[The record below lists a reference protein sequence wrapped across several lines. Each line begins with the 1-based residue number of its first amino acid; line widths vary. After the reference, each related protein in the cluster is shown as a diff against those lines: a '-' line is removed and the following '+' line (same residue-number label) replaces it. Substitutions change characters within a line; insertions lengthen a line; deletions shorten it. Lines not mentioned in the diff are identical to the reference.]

1 MRPTSE
7 LAVAQCLGKHEH
19 AWHNHV
25 WHNHKATLT
34 TVMAADSIKTSMD
47 RTEQHTDE
55 GRTESGPEGGTA
67 SATDTAIQD
76 RLTNGLNED
85 LNNYQDDLPPETAF
99 IRADKNLSWLRRMWP
114 LLAQHRLL
122 ALSAISSAIV
132 AMAVQ
137 VLVPRVVGLAID
149 NATGVAPDLWP
160 YALVLI
166 ILGIARGLSTYGYR
180 TGLYSMAFRV
190 EYSLR
195 TLLFEHLGRL
205 PISFYD
211 RVQTGEIVSRANSD
225 IRSVQLFLAFAPI
238 MTVQMLSVVV
248 ALIFMV
254 QISLGLT
261 LVSLAAM
268 PAVFALGQRLRNIT
282 FPLSWVI
289 SARNAEVAT
298 VTDEN
303 IAGVRVVKAFAAEQ
317 RQVTK
322 LAAAAQRLA
331 WANLFQHRTRALYT
345 PLIES
350 VPRISLALVLLIG
363 GNQAINGSLSIGD
376 LVTFNLYILL
386 LQAPFRFVGFVFIMG
401 QRARAS
407 ARRIYEVL
415 DEPAASADRPG
426 AVDLAVNEP
435 AQPADKTS
443 NASAENTA
451 PAEGKA
457 RSRSGARRGVDVR
470 FSNVHFRYGSTPVS
484 ETSDNTSLNPLIL
497 AGLDLHIPA
506 GQRIAV
512 VGRTGSGKSTLARLL
527 LRFYYLEQGR
537 VEVANNDIND
547 VTSDSLRRAIGLVP
561 EEPFLFSTSV
571 HDNIAYARPGAKRS
585 KVVAAAKAAKAHE
598 FISELDGGY
607 DAVVG
612 ERGYDL
618 SGGQRQRIALARCFL
633 ADPAVIVLDDATSSI
648 DVHREAEIHTAL
660 MELLQDRTTIV
671 IAHRLSTISLAQR
684 VVLLA
689 DGKIAADGTHQELM
703 AKEPRYAEVLAA
715 ANETEESPTW

>member
-1 MRPTSE
+1 M
-7 LAVAQCLGKHEH
+7 
-19 AWHNHV
+19 
-25 WHNHKATLT
+25 
-34 TVMAADSIKTSMD
+34 VMAADSTNSTIGSRKSNTD
-47 RTEQHTDE
+47 RTEQHTAKSGLE
-55 GRTESGPEGGTA
+55 TGTETSDQDS
-67 SATDTAIQD
+67 SANGLGEDLSNHQD
-76 RLTNGLNED
+76 DYQDGNQGDGLNED
-85 LNNYQDDLPPETAF
+85 IPPETAF
-99 IRADKNLSWLRRMWP
+99 IRSDKDLSWLRRMWP

-122 ALSAISSAIV
+122 VLSAISSAV
-132 AMAVQ
+132 LAMAVQ
-137 VLVPRVVGLAID
+137 VMVPRVVGLAID
-149 NATGVAPDLWP
+149 NATSVAPDLWP

-166 ILGIARGLSTYGYR
+166 ILGIARGFSTFGYR

-238 MTVQMLSVVV
+238 MTVQMFSVVV

-322 LAAAAQRLA
+322 LAEAAQRLA

-350 VPRISLALVLLIG
+350 VPRVSLALVLLIG

-426 AVDLAVNEP
+426 AVDLTIDGSLGEP
-435 AQPADKTS
+435 S
-443 NASAENTA
+443 NAT
-451 PAEGKA
+451 GKA
-457 RSRSGARRGVDVR
+457 KNKAGRKTARRGVDVR
-470 FSNVHFRYGSTPVS
+470 FNDVHFRYGTKPTNGATAQTAT
-484 ETSDNTSLNPLIL
+484 EIGNTADLNPLIL

-527 LRFYYLEQGR
+527 LRFYDLEQGHI
-537 VEVANNDIND
+537 EVAGNDIND
-547 VTSDSLRRAIGLVP
+547 VTSNSLRRAIGLVQ

-585 KVVAAAKAAKAHE
+585 EVIAAATAAKAHE
-598 FISELDGGY
+598 FISELDGDY

-633 ADPAVIVLDDATSSI
+633 SDPAVIVLDDATSSI
-648 DVHREAEIHTAL
+648 DVHREAEIHVAL
-660 MELLQDRTTIV
+660 MELLKDRTTIV

-703 AKEPRYAEVLAA
+703 AKEPRYSEVLAA
-715 ANETEESPTW
+715 GNETEESSTW